1 LIGLDRCSVL
11 TGLAENVKLP
21 EVGLFMKT
29 RKTQDRIMIRKGY
42 VPVAQLAE
50 DNFTKILYLLQKINK

>member
-1 LIGLDRCSVL
+1 
-11 TGLAENVKLP
+11 LAENVKLP

-50 DNFTKILYLLQKINK
+50 DNFTKK